1 MSDPRNKYPK
11 PPFMKQSQSFPG
23 LDSNLDPNPEYGK
36 ETYKGCGK
44 LEGKVAIVTGGDSG
58 IGRAVAYAFASE
70 GADIAISF
78 LPQEQSDAKQ
88 LQTDVEALGR
98 KLILLPGDIREE
110 QQCEEIIIKTEEAF
124 GTIDVLVNNAAYQK
138 FIPEIS
144 DITKQVL
151 DQTYQTNVYAPFFLI
166 KYAWDKLKPGS
177 SIINT
182 ASVQAYSPSPQ
193 IMVYATTKSAIVSLT
208 KTFAQR
214 GAEKGI
220 RVNAVAPGPIWTPL
234 NTIDPPPKHVE
245 QFGSQSYLKR
255 PGQPIE
261 VASVYVFLASEDAS
275 YVTGHIY
282 GVTGG
287 MEMAV

>member
-1 MSDPRNKYPK
+1 MSDPRNKYPQ

-23 LDSNLDPNPEYGK
+23 LDSNVDPKPEYGK

-70 GADIAISF
+70 GAHVAISF
-78 LPQEQSDAKQ
+78 LPHEQSDARQ
-88 LQTDVEALGR
+88 LQTEIEALGR
-98 KLILLPGDIREE
+98 KLVLLPGDIREE
-110 QQCEEIIIKTEEAF
+110 EQCEEIITKTEEAF
-124 GTIDVLVNNAAYQK
+124 GTIDILVNNAAYQK
-138 FIPEIS
+138 FIPEVS
-144 DITKQVL
+144 DITKQLL

-166 KYAWDKLKPGS
+166 KHAWDKLKPGS

-182 ASVQAYSPSPQ
+182 ASIQAYSPSPK

-214 GAEKGI
+214 GAQKGI

-234 NTIDPPPKHVE
+234 NTNDPPPKHVE

-275 YVTGHIY
+275 YVTGHVY